1 MSTQQLKPKDPGFW
15 PAMREKLNNATPPQ
29 LKMAAKNKKDKK

>member
-15 PAMREKLNNATPPQ
+15 PAMREKLNNAPPPQ
-29 LKMAAKNKKDKK
+29 AKPAENKKDEK